1 MRRTG
6 LVVLVAVIS
15 SIILLSACVPSPLFE
30 NPPAQQAGELQ
41 AVPNTQ
47 EATEVTLRQW
57 MYYNATWDGNNYFAS
72 TPSIDAN
79 GYVTA
84 TRSDASDNDN
94 TWKAQLIRFYPK
106 NYQKYY
112 IKLLIKANKSATIK
126 AYFGADPYIEELA
139 SATPVEVSTTEKTVV
154 LEFGPKDY
162 TGAKFLKFS
171 LEFAHVPGLQLQVKV
186 IGEAFK

>member
-1 MRRTG
+1 MRKAS
-6 LVVLVAVIS
+6 LVVFLAVVTTLL
-15 SIILLSACVPSPLFE
+15 LLSACVSIPFE

-41 AVPNTQ
+41 HVPYTE
-47 EATEVTLRQW
+47 EATEVPLRQW
-57 MYYNATWDGNNYFAS
+57 MYYNATWDGNNYFIS

-84 TRSDASDNDN
+84 TRSDASDNN

-139 SATPVEVSTTEKTVV
+139 SSKDVEVSTTEKTVD

>member
-1 MRRTG
+1 MRGTG

-15 SIILLSACVPSPLFE
+15 SIILLSACVSSPS
-30 NPPAQQAGELQ
+30 AQQAVELKE
-41 AVPNTQ
+41 VPNT
-47 EATEVTLRQW
+47 EKATEVPLQQW

-84 TRSDASDNDN
+84 TRSDASDNVN

-139 SATPVEVSTTEKTVV
+139 SAKDVEVSTTEREVV

-186 IGEAFK
+186 IDEKFE

>member
-1 MRRTG
+1 MRKAS
-6 LVVLVAVIS
+6 LVVFLAVVTTLL
-15 SIILLSACVPSPLFE
+15 LLSACVPNPFE

-41 AVPNTQ
+41 HVPNTQ
-47 EATEVTLRQW
+47 EATEVPPRQW
-57 MYYNATWDGNNYFAS
+57 MYYDDGNNYFIS

-94 TWKAQLIRFYPK
+94 PWKAQLIRFYPK

-126 AYFGADPYIEELA
+126 AYFGADPWIEALA
-139 SATPVEVSTTEKTVV
+139 SAKDVEVSTTEREVV

>member
-1 MRRTG
+1 MRKSTS
-6 LVVLVAVIS
+6 LVVFLAVVTTLL
-15 SIILLSACVPSPLFE
+15 LLSACVSIPFE
-30 NPPAQQAGELQ
+30 NPPVQQAGELQ
-41 AVPNTQ
+41 HVPNTE
-47 EATEVTLRQW
+47 EATEVPLRQW
-57 MYYNATWDGNNYFAS
+57 MYYNATWDGNNYFIS

-84 TRSDASDNDN
+84 TRSDASDNN
-94 TWKAQLIRFYPK
+94 NPWKAQLIRFYPK

-126 AYFGADPYIEELA
+126 AYFGADPYIPELA
-139 SATPVEVSTTEKTVV
+139 SAKDVEVSTTEKEVV

>member
-1 MRRTG
+1 
-6 LVVLVAVIS
+6 
-15 SIILLSACVPSPLFE
+15 
-30 NPPAQQAGELQ
+30 
-41 AVPNTQ
+41 
-47 EATEVTLRQW
+47 
-57 MYYNATWDGNNYFAS
+57 MYYNATWDGNNYFIS

-126 AYFGADPYIEELA
+126 AYFGADPYIPELA
-139 SATPVEVSTTEKTVV
+139 SAKDVEVSTTEKEVV

>member
-15 SIILLSACVPSPLFE
+15 SIILLSACVPSPSV
-30 NPPAQQAGELQ
+30 ELQ

-57 MYYNATWDGNNYFAS
+57 MYYNATWDGNNYFVS

-106 NYQKYY
+106 DYQKYH
-112 IKLLIKANKSATIK
+112 IKLLIKANKSATIR

-139 SATPVEVSTTEKTVV
+139 SATSVEVSTTEREVV

-171 LEFAHVPGLQLQVKV
+171 LEFAHVPGLQLKVKV
-186 IGEAFK
+186 IDETFE

>member
-15 SIILLSACVPSPLFE
+15 SIILLSACVPSPFE

-47 EATEVTLRQW
+47 EATEVSLRQW
-57 MYYNATWDGNNYFAS
+57 MYYNATWDGNDYFIS

-84 TRSDASDNDN
+84 TRSDASDNAN
-94 TWKAQLIRFYPK
+94 PWKAQLIRFYPK
-106 NYQKYY
+106 NYQKYS
-112 IKLLIKANKSATIK
+112 IKLSIKANKSATIK
-126 AYFGADPYIEELA
+126 AYFGADPYIPELA
-139 SATPVEVSTTEKTVV
+139 LAKDVEVSTTEKEVV

-162 TGAKFLKFS
+162 TSAKFLKFS